1 MQTKDKVFVVTDAG
15 NGIGRE
21 VALELLRRG
30 DSVAGVDLRSESL
43 AETAALA
50 TAGDRFTQHELNIAD
65 QEAVELLPMQVA
77 AQHGHVDGL
86 LNVAGIIQKF
96 VLFKELDLDEMRKVM
111 DVNFWG
117 TVYLNKA
124 FIPHLTAR
132 PEASL
137 VNVSSMGGFL
147 PVPGQTV
154 YGASKAAV
162 KLLTEGIYAELRETS
177 VATTI
182 VFPGAIAT
190 NITGNSGVSSPG
202 GAKSEEEAKKEA
214 ESSKLKPLPA
224 DEAAKIIADQA
235 VEKGRFRVTVGKD
248 ATMLD
253 TMARIAPQRA
263 TDLIAKKMAS
273 LIKS

>member
-1 MQTKDKVFVVTDAG
+1 MQIKDKVFVVTGAG

-30 DSVAGVDLRSESL
+30 ASVAGVDLRAEGL

-50 TAGDRFTQHELNIAD
+50 NAGDRFSMHELNIAD
-65 QEAVELLPMQVA
+65 QEAVELLPMQVT

-86 LNVAGIIQKF
+86 LNIAGIIQKF
-96 VLFKELDLDEMRKVM
+96 VPFKDLELDEMRKVM

-147 PVPGQTV
+147 PVPGQTL

-162 KLLTEGIYAELRETS
+162 KLLTEGIYAELRETP
-177 VATTI
+177 VATTV

-190 NITGNSGVSSPG
+190 NITGNSGVASPGASSPEDAA
-202 GAKSEEEAKKEA
+202 AKA

-224 DEAAKIIADQA
+224 DEAAKIIVEQA
-235 VEKGRFRVTVGKD
+235 VEKGRYRVTVGKD
-248 ATMLD
+248 AGMLD
-253 TMARIAPQRA
+253 KMARLAPQRA

-273 LIKS
+273 LIQS

>member
-1 MQTKDKVFVVTDAG
+1 MQTQDKVFVVTGAG

-30 DSVAGVDLRSESL
+30 ASVAGVDLREDAL

-50 TAGDRFTQHELNIAD
+50 GAGDRFTRHALDITD
-65 QEAVELLPMQVA
+65 QDAVDLLPMQVS

-86 LNVAGIIQKF
+86 LNVAGIIQEF
-96 VLFKELDLDEMRKVM
+96 VHFTQLDLDEMRKVM

-117 TVYLNKA
+117 TVYTVKA
-124 FIPHLTAR
+124 FLPHLTAR

-162 KLLTEGIYAELRETS
+162 KLLTEGLYAELRGTS
-177 VATTI
+177 VAATI

-190 NITGNSGVSSPG
+190 NISANSGVQSPG
-202 GAKSEEEAKKEA
+202 GTTSPEDAAKQA
-214 ESSKLKPLPA
+214 ESSKLKPMPA
-224 DEAAKIIADQA
+224 TEAAAVIVEQA
-235 VEKGRFRVTVGKD
+235 VEKGRYRVTVGKD

-253 TMARIAPQRA
+253 RLARIAPQRA

-273 LIKS
+273 LVK

>member
-1 MQTKDKVFVVTDAG
+1 MQITDKVFVVTGAG

-30 DSVAGVDLRSESL
+30 ASVAGVDLREDAL

-50 TAGDRFTQHELNIAD
+50 GAGDRFSQHALDITD
-65 QEAVELLPMQVA
+65 QDAVDLLPMQVA

-96 VLFKELDLDEMRKVM
+96 VHFKELELDEMRKVM

-124 FIPHLTAR
+124 FLPHLTAR

-162 KLLTEGIYAELRETS
+162 KLLTEGLYSELRD
-177 VATTI
+177 TTVKASI

-190 NITGNSGVSSPG
+190 NITGNSGVTSPG
-202 GAKSEEEAKKEA
+202 GAASPEDAAVKA
-214 ESSKLKPLPA
+214 ESSKLQPLPA
-224 DEAAKIIADQA
+224 SEAATIIVDQA
-235 VEKGRFRVTVGKD
+235 VEKGRYRVTVGKD
-248 ATMLD
+248 AAMLD
-253 TMARIAPQRA
+253 RMVRIAPQKA
-263 TDLIAKKMAS
+263 TDFIAKKMAS
-273 LIKS
+273 LVK

>member
-1 MQTKDKVFVVTDAG
+1 MQITDKVFVVTGAG

-30 DSVAGVDLRSESL
+30 ASVAGVDLREDAL
-43 AETAALA
+43 AEAAALA
-50 TAGDRFTQHELNIAD
+50 GAGDRFSQHALDITD
-65 QEAVELLPMQVA
+65 QDAVDLLPMQVA

-96 VLFKELDLDEMRKVM
+96 VHFKELELDEMRKVM

-117 TVYLNKA
+117 TVYVNKA
-124 FIPHLTAR
+124 FLPHLTAR

-162 KLLTEGIYAELRETS
+162 KLLTEGLYSELRD
-177 VATTI
+177 TTVKASI

-190 NITGNSGVSSPG
+190 NITGNSGVTSPG
-202 GAKSEEEAKKEA
+202 GAASPEDAAVKA
-214 ESSKLKPLPA
+214 ESSKLQPLPA
-224 DEAAKIIADQA
+224 SEAATIIVDQA
-235 VEKGRFRVTVGKD
+235 VEKGRYRVTVGKD
-248 ATMLD
+248 AAMLD
-253 TMARIAPQRA
+253 RMVRIAPQKA
-263 TDLIAKKMAS
+263 TDFIAKKMAS
-273 LIKS
+273 LVK

>member
-1 MQTKDKVFVVTDAG
+1 
-15 NGIGRE
+15 
-21 VALELLRRG
+21 
-30 DSVAGVDLRSESL
+30 VD
-43 AETAALA
+43 
-50 TAGDRFTQHELNIAD
+50 
-65 QEAVELLPMQVA
+65 LLPMQVS

-86 LNVAGIIQKF
+86 LNVAGIIQEF
-96 VLFKELDLDEMRKVM
+96 MHFTQLDLDEMRKVM

-117 TVYLNKA
+117 TVYMVKA
-124 FIPHLTAR
+124 FLPHLTAR

-162 KLLTEGIYAELRETS
+162 KLLTEGLYAELRGTS
-177 VATTI
+177 VAATI

-190 NITGNSGVSSPG
+190 NISANSGVQSPG
-202 GAKSEEEAKKEA
+202 GTTSPEDAAKPA
-214 ESSKLKPLPA
+214 ESSKLKPMPA
-224 DEAAKIIADQA
+224 PEAAAVIVEQA
-235 VEKGRFRVTVGKD
+235 VEKGRYRVTVGKD

-253 TMARIAPQRA
+253 RLARIAPQRA

-273 LIKS
+273 LVK

>member
-1 MQTKDKVFVVTDAG
+1 MQTQDKVFVVTGAG

-30 DSVAGVDLRSESL
+30 ASVAGVDLREDAL

-50 TAGDRFTQHELNIAD
+50 GAGDRFTRHALDITD
-65 QEAVELLPMQVA
+65 QDAVDLLPMQVS

-86 LNVAGIIQKF
+86 LNVAGIIQEF
-96 VLFKELDLDEMRKVM
+96 VHFKQLDLDEMRKVM

-117 TVYLNKA
+117 TVYTVKA
-124 FIPHLTAR
+124 FLPHLTAR

-162 KLLTEGIYAELRETS
+162 KLLTEGLYAELRGTS
-177 VATTI
+177 VAATI

-190 NITGNSGVSSPG
+190 NISANSGVQSPG
-202 GAKSEEEAKKEA
+202 GTTSPEDAAKQA
-214 ESSKLKPLPA
+214 ESSKLKPMPA
-224 DEAAKIIADQA
+224 TEAAAVIVEQA
-235 VEKGRFRVTVGKD
+235 VEKGRYRVTVGKD

-253 TMARIAPQRA
+253 RLARIAPQRA

-273 LIKS
+273 LVK

>member
-1 MQTKDKVFVVTDAG
+1 MQITDKVFVVTGAG

-30 DSVAGVDLRSESL
+30 ASVAGVDLREDAL

-50 TAGDRFTQHELNIAD
+50 GAGDRFSQHALDITD
-65 QEAVELLPMQVA
+65 QDAVDLLPMQVA

-96 VLFKELDLDEMRKVM
+96 VHFKELELDEMRKVM

-117 TVYLNKA
+117 TVYVNKA
-124 FIPHLTAR
+124 FLPHLTAR

-162 KLLTEGIYAELRETS
+162 KLLTEGLYSELRD
-177 VATTI
+177 TTVKASI

-190 NITGNSGVSSPG
+190 NITGNSGVTSPG
-202 GAKSEEEAKKEA
+202 GAASPEDAAVKA
-214 ESSKLKPLPA
+214 ESSKLQPLPA
-224 DEAAKIIADQA
+224 SEAATIIVDQA
-235 VEKGRFRVTVGKD
+235 VEKGRYRVTVGKD
-248 ATMLD
+248 AAMLD
-253 TMARIAPQRA
+253 RMVRIAPQKA
-263 TDLIAKKMAS
+263 TDFIAKKMAS
-273 LIKS
+273 LVK

>member
-1 MQTKDKVFVVTDAG
+1 MQITDKVFVVTGAG

-30 DSVAGVDLRSESL
+30 ASVAGVDLREDGL

-50 TAGDRFTQHELNIAD
+50 GAGDRFSQHALDITD
-65 QEAVELLPMQVA
+65 QEAVDLLPMQVT

-96 VLFKELDLDEMRKVM
+96 VHFKELELDEMRKVM

-117 TVYLNKA
+117 TVYLNKS
-124 FIPHLTAR
+124 FLPHLIAR

-162 KLLTEGIYAELRETS
+162 KLLTEGLYSELRGTS
-177 VATTI
+177 VKASI

-190 NITGNSGVSSPG
+190 NISGNSGVAAPG
-202 GAKSEEEAKKEA
+202 GADSPEEAAAKA
-214 ESSKLKPLPA
+214 ESSKLQPLPA
-224 DEAAKIIADQA
+224 PEAAKIIVDQA
-235 VEKGRFRVTVGKD
+235 VEKGRYRVTVGKD
-248 ATMLD
+248 AAMLD
-253 TMARIAPQRA
+253 RMVRIAPQRA
-263 TDLIAKKMAS
+263 TDFIAKKMAS
-273 LIKS
+273 LVK